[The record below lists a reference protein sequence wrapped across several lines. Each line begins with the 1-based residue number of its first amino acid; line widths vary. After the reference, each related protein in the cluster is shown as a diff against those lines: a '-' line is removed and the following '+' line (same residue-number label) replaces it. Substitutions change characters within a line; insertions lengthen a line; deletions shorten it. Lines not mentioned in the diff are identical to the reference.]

1 MRKAINYETTP
12 LSVYRFACLSNPLLE
27 IKFVGFTANLIKIK
41 QTHKTR
47 ANNPLN
53 NFNKHLYDSLNEN
66 GGIQN
71 FRLIELEKRTFKD
84 KQDAERYCYE
94 LLKTL

>member
-1 MRKAINYETTP
+1 MRKPIDYENTP
-12 LSVYRFACLSNPLLE
+12 LSVYKFVSITNPLLE
-27 IKFVGFTANLIKIK
+27 IKFVGYTANLIKIK
-41 QTHKTR
+41 QSHRIR
-47 ANNPLN
+47 ANNPN
-53 NFNKHLYDSLNEN
+53 NTFNKHLYDSLNEN

-84 KQDAERYCYE
+84 KQDAERFCYE